1 MRCLM
6 LRRYDLCEDAVERMW
21 GMLLEMN
28 ECGSRASLL
37 REIIEQHPNL
47 DQEKVKELIFAIWMA
62 DN

>member
-1 MRCLM
+1 
-6 LRRYDLCEDAVERMW
+6 MW

>member
-6 LRRYDLCEDAVERMW
+6 LRRYDLCEDAVER
-21 GMLLEMN
+21 
-28 ECGSRASLL
+28 GSRASLL